1 MEELLAVLTTAK
13 PVVDAET
20 LMNAK
25 DLYGEGI
32 IDSLDIM
39 IILDE
44 INHAFGIH
52 IGPSDFTRD
61 DFRTVADIYNL
72 IKRHEG
78 K

>member
-1 MEELLAVLTTAK
+1 MEELLSVLTAAK
-13 PVVDAET
+13 PVVDEET
-20 LMNAK
+20 FRNAK

-44 INHAFGIH
+44 INNAYGIE
-52 IGPSDFTRD
+52 IGPSDFTRG

-72 IKRHEG
+72 VQRNRSK
-78 K
+78 

>member
-1 MEELLAVLTTAK
+1 MDELLSVLTTAK

-20 LMNAK
+20 FMKAK

-44 INHAFGIH
+44 INHVYGIN
-52 IGPSDFTRD
+52 IGSADFTRG
-61 DFRTVADIYNL
+61 DFRTVADIHNL
-72 IKRHEG
+72 IKRH
-78 K
+78 KKT